1 MIHLQQRKPEHSTSK
16 ASLGVGGLLTTP
28 SRSLSKIK
36 MPTPDAYK
44 RIHLETFPHLDGG
57 LIERLLVASSQQNSG
72 LLNQEASTPKNHL
85 CRPHLVPYGPPI
97 ETVRNMTFI
106 NKALVD
112 LTDSNSIN
120 AQQSFDELR
129 PKDGEE
135 FNWET
140 GCIRKLEAISQ
151 VTSNLF
157 EMICGHVRGSIC

>member
-1 MIHLQQRKPEHSTSK
+1 
-16 ASLGVGGLLTTP
+16 
-28 SRSLSKIK
+28 
-36 MPTPDAYK
+36 
-44 RIHLETFPHLDGG
+44 
-57 LIERLLVASSQQNSG
+57 
-72 LLNQEASTPKNHL
+72 
-85 CRPHLVPYGPPI
+85 
-97 ETVRNMTFI
+97 MTFI

-151 VTSNLF
+151 VTSRLFF
-157 EMICGHVRGSIC
+157 EMICGHVRGSIY